1 MDRKNAGN
9 AGGYDLV
16 VMCKFSYS
24 MDGMTYRSL
33 GIPFRVK
40 EGRWIG
46 AKKGLFCTR
55 PSIQTNDGGWTDVD
69 WFRIGK

>member
-1 MDRKNAGN
+1 
-9 AGGYDLV
+9 
-16 VMCKFSYS
+16 

-46 AKKGLFCTR
+46 AKTGLFCTR

-69 WFRIGK
+69 WFRIDK